1 MARTK
6 RPLGHT
12 LIKDPAFVD
21 DCFGWPVA
29 VGDMVSVSHMF
40 FPDMVPAKVVK
51 LLPTIRDSLN
61 MTMTG
66 DLVVKTTDEQGR
78 YTKESEKLTIFC
90 KECMLFE
97 GAPEN
102 IKVWRREEFNER
114 KKRLN
119 LKPIFFKTQEE
130 PAPEKRRSTY
140 DDPVVKAYL
149 DSLQSP
155 SSQTPEPPKL

>member
-29 VGDMVSVSHMF
+29 VGDMVMVSHMF
-40 FPDMVPAKVVK
+40 FTDMVPAKVVK

-61 MTMTG
+61 MKMTG
-66 DLVVKTTDEQGR
+66 DLVIKTTDEQGD
-78 YTKESEKLTIFC
+78 YNKESEKLTIFC
-90 KECMLFE
+90 KECMLLE

-102 IKVWRREEFNER
+102 SRVWRRDEFNEW
-114 KKRLN
+114 KKKLKS
-119 LKPIFFKTQEE
+119 KPIFFKAAE
-130 PAPEKRRSTY
+130 PEAPTRPNTL

-149 DSLQSP
+149 ATLQTP
-155 SSQTPEPPKL
+155 TLQTPEPPKP